1 MTEIKTP
8 MYDIVE
14 AFEATTSIR
23 EAAKFMGVSESTVYI
38 WLREN
43 EDIRKLAD
51 EQKERRASVMISFRA
66 LGSLDKALKARAKKE
81 KKSRN
86 ELIVDV
92 LEAYLKN

>member
-23 EAAKFMGVSESTVYI
+23 EAAKFMGVSESTVYV

-43 EDIRKLAD
+43 EDIRTLAD
-51 EQKERRASVMISFRA
+51 EQKERRQSVMLTARIPK
-66 LGSLDKALKARAKKE
+66 SLSDKLEAKALKQGKTKSDLINEILSKE
-81 KKSRN
+81 
-86 ELIVDV
+86 LC
-92 LEAYLKN
+92 